1 MTDYNDLILFVS
13 SKQQNLHLK
22 LKLNEGN
29 YPMKMV
35 TPLKRKCKRANIIA
49 IQKLTEI
56 LQLVSSRQ
64 CFDLLK
70 DSIESAALFT
80 VLSRIENTYTL
91 ARRSKV

>member
-1 MTDYNDLILFVS
+1 
-13 SKQQNLHLK
+13 
-22 LKLNEGN
+22 
-29 YPMKMV
+29 MKMV